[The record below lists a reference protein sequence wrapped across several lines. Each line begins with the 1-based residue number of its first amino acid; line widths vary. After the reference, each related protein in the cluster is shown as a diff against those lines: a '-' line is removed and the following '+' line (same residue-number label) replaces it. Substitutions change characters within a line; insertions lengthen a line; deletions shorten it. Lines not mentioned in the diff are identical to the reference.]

1 MDFCEIAVNKAIKLG
16 MDEADAVVRNE
27 KTIQINF
34 AQEIQNI
41 STLNKTL
48 LSVRVIKDRK
58 IATYSTTLLNKQSIH
73 DIVERAVKIAK
84 VAPEDPNWSSL
95 NKTVKESKVKN
106 LYDPVLDKLDYD
118 DLAGAINTGLD
129 TVANDGKALI
139 TRGVL
144 GITKRQFSFANCY
157 QDSMERKSSRLNTYI
172 LAKAVKGGEST
183 GSEHIQT
190 RFWKDIDYTSLTNS
204 AVEMSQK
211 YLDAKPIESRKIS
224 VIIKNDV
231 FARIMNRML
240 SPSISA
246 ETVRKGRSPLKD
258 KIDSQIAMEC
268 FSLFDDGTLEKGL
281 NSSSF
286 DQEGHPTQRTPIIS
300 NGILKNYIY
309 DHYSATIDKT
319 QSTGNANRG
328 GRAKPRPNVSNLVLV
343 NGDRDFDEVISE
355 TKNGLFIEKTIG
367 EWLSNPTSGQLNATV
382 THGQLIENGEYSQP
396 VKNVILS
403 GNFWEAIKN
412 NIEAI
417 CNDSRNSGNIYSPS
431 VKFSELVVAGK

>member
-1 MDFCEIAVNKAIKLG
+1 MDYCEIAVNKAIKLG
-16 MDEADAVVRNE
+16 MDEVDAVVRNE
-27 KTIQINF
+27 KVIQISF

-41 STLNKTL
+41 STLTKTL
-48 LSVRVIKDRK
+48 LSIRVIKDKK
-58 IATYSTTLLNKQSIH
+58 IATYSTTLLNKQSIN
-73 DIVERAVKIAK
+73 DIVKRAVKIAK
-84 VAPEDPNWSSL
+84 VAPEDQNWSSL
-95 NKTVKESKVKN
+95 NKTIKKSTVKN
-106 LYDPVLDKLDYD
+106 LYDPIINKLDYGE
-118 DLAGAINTGLD
+118 LTGAINAGLD
-129 TVANDGKALI
+129 NVANDGKALI

-144 GITKRQFSFANCY
+144 HVTKRKFSFSNCY
-157 QDSMERKSSRLNTYI
+157 CDSMERKSSHFFTYV

-183 GSEHIQT
+183 GTEQLQT
-190 RFWKDIDYTSLTNS
+190 RFWKDIDFTSLTNS
-204 AVEMSQK
+204 AAEMSQK
-211 YLDAKPIESRKIS
+211 YLNAKPIKSKKMPI
-224 VIIKNDV
+224 IIKSDV

-268 FSLFDDGTLEKGL
+268 FNVIDDGTLDKGL

-286 DQEGHPTQRTPIIS
+286 DQEGYPTQKTTIIS
-300 NGILKNYIY
+300 KGVLKNYIY
-309 DHYSATIDKT
+309 DHYSAVLDNT

-328 GRAKPRPNVSNLVLV
+328 GRAKPRPNVSNLILV
-343 NGDRDFDEVISE
+343 NGDKDFDEVISE
-355 TKNGLFIEKTIG
+355 TKNGLLIEETIG

-382 THGQLIENGEYSQP
+382 THGQLIENGEYSQS

-412 NIEAI
+412 DIEAI